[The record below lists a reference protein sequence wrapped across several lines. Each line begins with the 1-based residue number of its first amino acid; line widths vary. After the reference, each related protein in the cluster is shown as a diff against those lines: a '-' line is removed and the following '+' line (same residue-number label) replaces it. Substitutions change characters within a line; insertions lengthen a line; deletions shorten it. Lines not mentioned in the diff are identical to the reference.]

1 MSNNI
6 TLSVMGM
13 YNQDAEILDA
23 AHFLLPEGVDRDTI
37 IPLILAE
44 TAELEVLYPRPDTM
58 KIVVKAWSYARLP
71 SWERMLAALEE
82 EYNPLHNYDRTEV
95 ETGSNTGTE
104 GETGTILK
112 EEEISDTGTLTTAED
127 ISDTGSNQTSA
138 TTTDQV
144 TGYNTNTFSDN
155 DKQIASGNA
164 SSTNARD
171 RDETET
177 RNLSRDR
184 DETETRNLTHSRN
197 LAHSRNLHI
206 FGNIGVTTSAQMLT
220 GELEVRQADIYRII
234 TDEFKRYFCLL
245 IY

>member
-1 MSNNI
+1 MSDI
-6 TLSVMGM
+6 TLSILGM
-13 YNQDAEILDA
+13 YNQDNEILDDQ
-23 AHFLLPEGVDRDTI
+23 HLYLPEGVDRTTI
-37 IPLILAE
+37 IPLILSE

-58 KIVVKAWSYARLP
+58 KTVVKAWSFARL
-71 SWERMLAALEE
+71 SAWERMLDALEE

-95 ETGSNTGTE
+95 ETGTNTGSE
-104 GETGTILK
+104 GETGTIQ
-112 EEEISDTGTLTTAED
+112 TAED

-144 TGYNTNTFSDN
+144 TGYNSNTFADDN
-155 DKQIASGNA
+155 KQLASGSA

-177 RNLSRDR
+177 RNL
-184 DETETRNLTHSRN
+184 THTRN
-197 LAHSRNLHI
+197 LAHARNLHI

-220 GELEVRQADIYRII
+220 GELEVRATDIYRII
-234 TDEFKRYFCLL
+234 VDEFKQYFCLM

>member
-1 MSNNI
+1 MSDI
-6 TLSVMGM
+6 TLSILGM
-13 YNQDAEILDA
+13 YNQDNEILDDQ
-23 AHFLLPEGVDRDTI
+23 HLYLPEGVDRATI
-37 IPLILAE
+37 IPLILSE

-58 KIVVKAWSYARLP
+58 KTVVKAWSFARL
-71 SWERMLAALEE
+71 SAWERMLDALEE

-95 ETGSNTGTE
+95 ETGTNTGSE
-104 GETGTILK
+104 GESGTIQ
-112 EEEISDTGTLTTAED
+112 TAED

-144 TGYNTNTFSDN
+144 TGYNSNTFADDN
-155 DKQIASGNA
+155 KQLASGNA

-177 RNLSRDR
+177 RNL
-184 DETETRNLTHSRN
+184 THTRN
-197 LAHSRNLHI
+197 LAHARNLHI

-220 GELEVRQADIYRII
+220 GELEVRATDIYRII
-234 TDEFKRYFCLL
+234 VDEFKQYFCLM